1 MGQDQAVTDPE
12 AEDTV
17 RLDLAG
23 LVDPDPTAYVERYR
37 PPVPPPVRRWFDMR
51 PGESIA
57 THAARIAADPR
68 FPELDRR
75 YRPINGDDGR
85 DETTPL

>member
-1 MGQDQAVTDPE
+1 VTEPE
-12 AEDTV
+12 DDTV

-37 PPVPPPVRRWFDMR
+37 PPVPPPVRR
-51 PGESIA
+51 
-57 THAARIAADPR
+57 
-68 FPELDRR
+68 
-75 YRPINGDDGR
+75 RPIDGDDGR